1 MKPVV
6 TMRVNDESVS
16 VEVEPRTTLAD
27 ALRDGLRLTG
37 THLGCE
43 QGACGAC
50 TVIAEGLP
58 IRACLTL
65 AVQCEGWDI
74 RTIEGIARSEE
85 LHPVQRAFKEHH
97 ALQCGFCTP
106 GFITL
111 AVAELAHDPDLD
123 DDRLRELATS
133 NLCRC
138 TGYIPILD
146 ALRAAARSL
155 RSNRPENA

>member
-1 MKPVV
+1 MKRAVR
-6 TMRVNDESVS
+6 MRVNGERVS
-16 VEVEPRTTLAD
+16 VEVEARTTLAD

-50 TVIAEGLP
+50 TVIAEGSP

-74 RTIEGIARSEE
+74 RTIEGIARGDD
-85 LHPVQRAFKEHH
+85 LHPVQRAFKDHH

-111 AVAELAHDPDLD
+111 AVAELERDPNLD

-138 TGYIPILD
+138 TGYLPILD
-146 ALRAAARSL
+146 ALRAAADSL
-155 RSNRPENA
+155 RSNRSETA